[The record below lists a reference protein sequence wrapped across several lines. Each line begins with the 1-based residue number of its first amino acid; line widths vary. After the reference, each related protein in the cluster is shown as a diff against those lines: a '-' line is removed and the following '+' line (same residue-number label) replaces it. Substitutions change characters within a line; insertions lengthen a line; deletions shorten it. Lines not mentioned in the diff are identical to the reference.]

1 MPRKKPLDEM
11 EPYSADAPE
20 NALFPETAGTEDFP
34 LTESLAPDADAPP
47 TFLEQDAPDVPAIDA
62 QDDSGAAWDADAPAP
77 DWNNPEFSG
86 SPLDRDSPE
95 FSANPLDGDGE
106 TAFPSEEF
114 PSFGTDDG
122 GAAFDNPPPETS
134 FDGGGT
140 PEDGTP
146 DLEFAESA
154 ENPEDGTEI
163 PYGEE
168 FGETDDAE
176 DEPPPEENAVITR
189 PRTRTARN
197 APREPSGAASDRA
210 AFFGLDFNELDR
222 SLTPEQRQEW
232 NSIYASYRG
241 RSVMSGKI
249 VGVDRAQVQVRNPQ
263 TGILETRRIFCAVVI
278 PFRVRIIIP
287 EMEMW
292 VQGEER
298 PGFVL
303 RNTPGASVDFVI
315 IRVDRENNLAVASRR
330 AALSSRRYYF
340 STQPSLNRPGSRIQC
355 GVMAVGPRRCLVTC
369 NGYDIDL
376 TQRELSYSSV
386 PDLREAYHPGDVL
399 DCVVKEYDSRAGTL
413 SVSVKEIEP
422 NPFDGAEFR
431 HPEGCT
437 REAVISGKYGGG
449 VFCTLPDN
457 VTVMCNYA
465 FHYDDSTFQIGDRVL
480 VQIQRYENSKKQ
492 VYGKIVAKW

>member
-1 MPRKKPLDEM
+1 MPINHLFDENAPFP
-11 EPYSADAPE
+11 EEAPE
-20 NALFPETAGTEDFP
+20 NPELAMTESPAPDMETLPQFPETDALEDGGGTWP
-34 LTESLAPDADAPP
+34 L
-47 TFLEQDAPDVPAIDA
+47 
-62 QDDSGAAWDADAPAP
+62 DAPAP
-77 DWNNPEFSG
+77 DWNGDYPADENDETGLPAI
-86 SPLDRDSPE
+86 PLE
-95 FSANPLDGDGE
+95 DGDAPFGSSPPD
-106 TAFPSEEF
+106 AFFDS
-114 PSFGTDDG
+114 G
-122 GAAFDNPPPETS
+122 GAS
-134 FDGGGT
+134 
-140 PEDGTP
+140 EDGAP
-146 DLEFAESA
+146 DFLPADVAGTLEDSGAED
-154 ENPEDGTEI
+154 EPEI

-168 FGETDDAE
+168 SGEPSGEAE
-176 DEPPPEENAVITR
+176 PAEPETREENAVIRR
-189 PRTRTARN
+189 PRAGRN
-197 APREPSGAASDRA
+197 APRERSGAASDRA
-210 AFFGLDFNELDR
+210 AFFGLDFNGLDR
-222 SLTPEQRQEW
+222 SLTPEQRKEW

-292 VQGEER
+292 IQGEER

-330 AALSSRRYYF
+330 MALSSRRYYF
-340 STQPSLNRPGSRIQC
+340 STQPSMNRPGSRIQC
-355 GVMAVGPRRCLVTC
+355 GVMAVGPRRCLVNC

-376 TQRELSYSSV
+376 SQRDLSYASV

-399 DCVVKEYDSRAGTL
+399 DCVVKEYDSRTGTL
-413 SVSVKEIEP
+413 SVSVKEMEP

-480 VQIQRYENSKKQ
+480 VQIQRYEMSKKQ

>member
-1 MPRKKPLDEM
+1 MPINHLFDENAPFP
-11 EPYSADAPE
+11 EEAPE
-20 NALFPETAGTEDFP
+20 NPELAMTESPAPDMEMSPQFPETDALEDGGGTWP
-34 LTESLAPDADAPP
+34 L
-47 TFLEQDAPDVPAIDA
+47 
-62 QDDSGAAWDADAPAP
+62 DAPAP
-77 DWNNPEFSG
+77 DWNGADNPDYPADENDEIGLPALPS
-86 SPLDRDSPE
+86 E
-95 FSANPLDGDGE
+95 DGDAPFGSSPPD
-106 TAFPSEEF
+106 AFFDSGGASEDGAPDFLSADVADTLE
-114 PSFGTDDG
+114 DG
-122 GAAFDNPPPETS
+122 GA
-134 FDGGGT
+134 
-140 PEDGTP
+140 EDEP
-146 DLEFAESA
+146 
-154 ENPEDGTEI
+154 EI

-168 FGETDDAE
+168 SGEAE
-176 DEPPPEENAVITR
+176 PSEPETREENAVIRR
-189 PRTRTARN
+189 PRTGRN
-197 APREPSGAASDRA
+197 APRERSGAASDRA
-210 AFFGLDFNELDR
+210 AFFGLDFNGLDR
-222 SLTPEQRQEW
+222 SLTPEQRKEW

-292 VQGEER
+292 IQGEER

-315 IRVDRENNLAVASRR
+315 TRVDRENNLAVASRR
-330 AALSSRRYYF
+330 MALSSRRYYF
-340 STQPSLNRPGSRIQC
+340 STQPFMNRPGSRIQC

-376 TQRELSYSSV
+376 TQRDLSYASV

-413 SVSVKEIEP
+413 SISVKEIEP

-480 VQIQRYENSKKQ
+480 VQIQRYEMSKKQ

>member
-1 MPRKKPLDEM
+1 MR
-11 EPYSADAPE
+11 A
-20 NALFPETAGTEDFP
+20 
-34 LTESLAPDADAPP
+34 
-47 TFLEQDAPDVPAIDA
+47 
-62 QDDSGAAWDADAPAP
+62 
-77 DWNNPEFSG
+77 
-86 SPLDRDSPE
+86 
-95 FSANPLDGDGE
+95 
-106 TAFPSEEF
+106 
-114 PSFGTDDG
+114 
-122 GAAFDNPPPETS
+122 
-134 FDGGGT
+134 
-140 PEDGTP
+140 
-146 DLEFAESA
+146 
-154 ENPEDGTEI
+154 
-163 PYGEE
+163 
-168 FGETDDAE
+168 
-176 DEPPPEENAVITR
+176 ENAVIRR
-189 PRTRTARN
+189 PRAGRN
-197 APREPSGAASDRA
+197 APCERSGAASDRA
-210 AFFGLDFNELDR
+210 AFFGLDFNGLDR
-222 SLTPEQRQEW
+222 SLTPEQRKEW

-249 VGVDRAQVQVRNPQ
+249 VGVDRAQVQARNPQ

-330 AALSSRRYYF
+330 MALSSRRYYF
-340 STQPSLNRPGSRIQC
+340 STQPSMNRPGSRIQC
-355 GVMAVGPRRCLVTC
+355 GVMAVGPRRCLVNC

-376 TQRELSYSSV
+376 SQRDLSYSSV

-413 SVSVKEIEP
+413 SISVKETEP

-431 HPEGCT
+431 HPEGST

-449 VFCTLPDN
+449 VFCTLPDD

-465 FHYDDSTFQIGDRVL
+465 FHYDDSTFEIGDRVL
-480 VQIQRYENSKKQ
+480 VQIQRYETPKKQ

>member
-1 MPRKKPLDEM
+1 MPRKKSVDEM
-11 EPYSADAPE
+11 EPYSADATE
-20 NALFPETAGTEDFP
+20 NALFPEETAGTEDVP
-34 LTESLAPDADAPP
+34 LLTESLAPVSDAPP
-47 TFLEQDAPDVPAIDA
+47 AFLEQDAMELPATDTR
-62 QDDSGAAWDADAPAP
+62 DESGAAWDADVSAP
-77 DWNNPEFSG
+77 DWNNQGFSG
-86 SPLDRDSPE
+86 SS
-95 FSANPLDGDGE
+95 LDGDSE
-106 TAFPSEEF
+106 AAFPSEDF
-114 PSFGTDDG
+114 PPLGAEDG
-122 GAAFDNPPPETS
+122 GAAFANPLPEP
-134 FDGGGT
+134 FPDGGGAR
-140 PEDGTP
+140 EDETP
-146 DLEFAESA
+146 DLAFSESA
-154 ENPEDGTEI
+154 EIPENGTEI

-168 FGETDDAE
+168 FGEHDGAE
-176 DEPPPEENAVITR
+176 NEPSETAEENAVITR
-189 PRTRTARN
+189 QRARTARRGGD
-197 APREPSGAASDRA
+197 APRESSGAASDRA
-210 AFFGLDFNELDR
+210 AFFGLDFNGLDR

-249 VGVDRAQVQVRNPQ
+249 VGVDRAQVQVRNQ
-263 TGILETRRIFCAVVI
+263 RTGIMETRRIYCAVVI
-278 PFRVRIIIP
+278 PFRVRIVIP

-399 DCVVKEYDSRAGTL
+399 DCVVKEYDSRANAL
-413 SVSVKEIEP
+413 SISVKEIEP

-431 HPEGCT
+431 HPEGST

>member
-11 EPYSADAPE
+11 EPYSAE

-34 LTESLAPDADAPP
+34 LMESLAPDADA
-47 TFLEQDAPDVPAIDA
+47 
-62 QDDSGAAWDADAPAP
+62 SAP
-77 DWNNPEFSG
+77 DWNSPEFSG
-86 SPLDRDSPE
+86 SPLDGDSPE

-122 GAAFDNPPPETS
+122 GAAFDNPPSETS

-140 PEDGTP
+140 PEDETP

-154 ENPEDGTEI
+154 ESSEDGGAEDGTEI
-163 PYGEE
+163 PYGED
-168 FGETDDAE
+168 FGEPDNAESAE
-176 DEPPPEENAVITR
+176 DEPPPEENAVVTR

-222 SLTPEQRQEW
+222 SLTPEQRREW

-263 TGILETRRIFCAVVI
+263 TGIMETRRIFCAVVI
-278 PFRVRIIIP
+278 PFRVRIVIP

-399 DCVVKEYDSRAGTL
+399 DCVVKEYDSRANAL
-413 SVSVKEIEP
+413 SISVKEIEP

-431 HPEGCT
+431 HPEGST